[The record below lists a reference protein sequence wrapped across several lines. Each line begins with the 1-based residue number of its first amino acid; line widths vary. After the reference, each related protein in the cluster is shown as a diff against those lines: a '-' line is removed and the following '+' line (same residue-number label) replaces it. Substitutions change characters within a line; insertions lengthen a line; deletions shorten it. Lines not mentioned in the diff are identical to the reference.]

1 MYHSAGPVSIGPACI
16 LGSPAIEPKSRL
28 AIGLMSGTSMDGVDA
43 AILRTDG
50 RAAVDVG
57 PAITIPYDD
66 DLRSQIRASLGKEQ
80 APAGLVASIT
90 NAHIAAARALLT
102 ASGFQAG
109 QVDVV
114 GFHGHTILHR
124 PDRKQTVQIGDAQA
138 LADAVGIPVVFDFRA
153 ADIAAGG
160 QGAPFAPLF
169 HAVIADPLDRPLAV
183 VNIGGV
189 ANATWIGAGFDV
201 RAAEPD
207 LTQMVAFDTGP
218 GNALLDDWM
227 TLRLGRAFDPGGET
241 ALAGT
246 VDGALLD
253 RLLSHPYFAEA
264 PPKSLDRNAFHAEE
278 LAGHSTEDGAATLAA
293 FTARSIL
300 AAARH
305 YPDPPRSWLVTG
317 GGRHNEAMM
326 VALAEGAGGVPV
338 LPIEEAG
345 WNGDALEAHAFAW
358 LAVRSLE
365 GLPLSLP
372 PTTGVPKPM
381 TGGVRFRPTVPAAV
395 D

>member
-1 MYHSAGPVSIGPACI
+1 MRTS
-16 LGSPAIEPKSRL
+16 LPKNLL

-43 AILRTDG
+43 AIMRTDG
-50 RAAVDVG
+50 RAALDVG

-66 DLRSQIRASLGKEQ
+66 ALRAGIRANLGKET
-80 APAGLVASIT
+80 APADLVGRIT
-90 NAHIAAARALLT
+90 NAHTAAVRALLT
-102 ASGFQAG
+102 ASGFDAAQI
-109 QVDVV
+109 DVV

-124 PDRKQTVQIGDAQA
+124 PDRRQTVQVGDAQA

-153 ADIAAGG
+153 ADIGAGG

-169 HAVIADPLDRPLAV
+169 HAVMADPLDRPLAV

-201 RAAEPD
+201 RSPNPD
-207 LTQMVAFDTGP
+207 LTEIVAFDTGP

-227 TLRLGRAFDPGGET
+227 ILRTGRSFDPGGET
-241 ALAGT
+241 ALAGAPDLGL
-246 VDGALLD
+246 VD
-253 RLLSHPYFAEA
+253 RLMEHGYFGVA
-264 PPKSLDRNAFHAEE
+264 PPKSLDRNAFHAED

-305 YPDPPRSWLVTG
+305 YPAPPGAWFVTG
-317 GGRHNEAMM
+317 GGRHNAAMM
-326 VALAEGAGGVPV
+326 TALADGAGVPV

-345 WNGDALEAHAFAW
+345 WNGDALEAQAFAW

-372 PTTGVPKPM
+372 ATTGVPRPL
-381 TGGVRFRPTVPAAV
+381 TGGRLFRPKERATVER
-395 D
+395 

>member
-1 MYHSAGPVSIGPACI
+1 
-16 LGSPAIEPKSRL
+16 
-28 AIGLMSGTSMDGVDA
+28 MDGVDA

-50 RAAVDVG
+50 RASVDVG

-66 DLRSQIRASLGKEQ
+66 SLRAGIREALGQEQ
-80 APAGLVASIT
+80 APSALVERIT
-90 NAHIAAARALLT
+90 HAHVAAVRALLT
-102 ASGFQAG
+102 ASGFAAE

-124 PDRKQTVQIGDAQA
+124 PDRRQTVQIGDAQA

-153 ADIAAGG
+153 ADVAAGG

-169 HAVIADPLDRPLAV
+169 HAVMANELERPIAI

-201 RAAEPD
+201 CAAEPD
-207 LTQMVAFDTGP
+207 LSQIAAFDTGP

-227 TLRLGRAFDPGGET
+227 TLRAEKSYDPGGET
-241 ALAGT
+241 ALAGRADPAM
-246 VDGALLD
+246 VD
-253 RLLSHPYFAEA
+253 RLMAHPYFAEA
-264 PPKSLDRNAFHAEE
+264 PPKSLDRNAFHAED
-278 LAGHSTEDGAATLAA
+278 LAGHSTEDGAATLVA

-305 YPDPPRSWLVTG
+305 YPAPPKTWLVTG
-317 GGRHNEAMM
+317 GGRHNAAMM
-326 VALAEGAGGVPV
+326 IALNEGAGTSV

-358 LAVRSLE
+358 LAARSLE

-372 PTTGVPKPM
+372 PTTGVPEPL
-381 TGGVRFRPTVPAAV
+381 TGGTLFRPRERARLRE
-395 D
+395 